1 MPEPAPC
8 SGLRLERMH
17 SMWCVE
23 SGKARAVGAGSRGS
37 IEERSKSDR
46 GALGRCGPDETF
58 AAPELADTRK
68 ANAL

>member
-23 SGKARAVGAGSRGS
+23 SGKARAVGAGSRRTL
-37 IEERSKSDR
+37 RSAR

-58 AAPELADTRK
+58 AAPELADTRQ